1 MSILKQTLLV
11 SALSLFG
18 AANIAFAQDAKGSHT
33 GHNMPEAEAAEATE
47 ITKEPGPTDK
57 PWSMADKY
65 WGAEAMA
72 KARAHEIET
81 MGGLKTSFI
90 MADRLETQFNSS
102 AEDVFI
108 WDAQGWYGTDENK
121 LWIKTE
127 GEYGF
132 GGDEIEDA
140 EIQALWS
147 KPISRFWDLQTGIR
161 YDFAPKGRTH
171 AVVGV
176 QGLAPYWFEVD
187 AALFLSNKGDLTSSV
202 EAEYDFFLN
211 QRLILQPRGA
221 FKFSAQDIPELGVGA
236 GFTKLEAGL
245 RLRYEVK
252 REFAP
257 YVGVEWQRSL
267 GETAQ
272 LVRAGGGV
280 PDKIAVLF
288 GVRTWY

>member
-1 MSILKQTLLV
+1 MNMLKQTLLV
-11 SALSLFG
+11 SIFGLSG
-18 AANIAFAQDAKGSHT
+18 ITNIAHAQTDHS
-33 GHNMPEAEAAEATE
+33 GHDMDKHKTTSETPDTSE
-47 ITKEPGPTDK
+47 K

-65 WGAEAMA
+65 WDEEAMDE
-72 KARAHEIET
+72 ARAMEIAT
-81 MGGLKTSFI
+81 LGGVKTSFVI
-90 MADRLETQFNSS
+90 ADRLETQITNG
-102 AEDVFI
+102 EDAFI

-132 GGDEIEDA
+132 GANEIEDA
-140 EIQALWS
+140 ELQALWS

-171 AVVGV
+171 AVAGI

-187 AALFLSNKGDLTSSV
+187 AAAFLSTKGELTSSV
-202 EAEYDFFLN
+202 EAEYDFFLS

-221 FKFSAQDIPELGVGA
+221 VKLSAQDIPDLGIGA
-236 GFTKLEAGL
+236 GFTKLETGL
-245 RLRYEVK
+245 RLRYEFK

-257 YVGVEWQRSL
+257 YIGVEWQRSL

-272 LVRAGGGV
+272 NIRAGGGD
-280 PDKIAVLF
+280 PGKIVALI
-288 GVRTWY
+288 GLRTWY